1 MKVRYSRRALTQ
13 LDQIFSYIAK
23 DNPAAASAVVERIDA
38 LATLLGRYPTMG
50 RPTDKEGVRVMGVRR
65 HPYLVFYKILP
76 DRDEVRILRVRH
88 MARRPLTTTP
98 ER

>member
-65 HPYLVFYKILP
+65 HPYLVFYKSCQIATKSEYCVC
-76 DRDEVRILRVRH
+76 DTWRGDH
-88 MARRPLTTTP
+88 
-98 ER
+98 